1 MQQASSSSRNTSLK
15 RGVGRALT
23 YATVGAW
30 SLFTVFF
37 VVWIVIASLKKT
49 RDLFSEPWSLPSNP
63 VWGNY
68 VKTWVSSHFGDY
80 FLNSLWV
87 VSISVF
93 MLLVVCVP
101 AAYVLARARFRGR
114 EALANFFIL
123 GMGVPI
129 PLLFVPLVVIMTTLR
144 MGDSLSGLSVV
155 YVALSVPFT
164 IYVLMGFFASLP
176 GEIESAAIID
186 GCSDFQTFW
195 HVMMPLAMPGIA
207 TVAILN
213 FVGLWNEYQL
223 SLVLINSPENRTL
236 SLGIYSLISSMQYSG
251 GDWPGLFAGITIV
264 MVPTIIMFVAMS
276 ERMISGI
283 TMGGVK

>member
-1 MQQASSSSRNTSLK
+1 MTPSALPAASATR
-15 RGVGRALT
+15 RVWGRLLT
-23 YATVGAW
+23 YATVSSW

-37 VVWIVIASLKKT
+37 VVWIVFASLKKT
-49 RDLFSEPWSLPSNP
+49 RELFSDPWSPPFSP
-63 VWGNY
+63 AFGNY
-68 VKTWVSSHFGDY
+68 VKTWVSSHFGEY
-80 FLNSLWV
+80 FLNSLLV
-87 VSISVF
+87 VSVSVIL
-93 MLLVVCVP
+93 LLVVCVP

-114 EALANFFIL
+114 EALSNFFIL

-129 PLLFVPLVVIMTTLR
+129 PLLFVPLVVIMTSLR
-144 MGDSLSGLSVV
+144 LGDSLSGLSLV
-155 YVALSVPFT
+155 YIALSVPFT
-164 IYVLMGFFASLP
+164 IYVLLGFFSSLP
-176 GEIESAAIID
+176 SEIESAAIID

-195 HVMMPLAMPGIA
+195 YVMMPLAMPGIA

-251 GDWPGLFAGITIV
+251 GDWAGLFAGITIV
-264 MVPTIIMFVAMS
+264 MVPTILMFVVMS

>member
-1 MQQASSSSRNTSLK
+1 MVQHSIASPISAVK
-15 RGVGRALT
+15 RRLGRTLT
-23 YATVGAW
+23 YAIVGAW
-30 SLFTVFF
+30 SLLTVFF
-37 VVWIVIASLKKT
+37 VVWIIFASLKKT
-49 RDLFSEPWSLPSNP
+49 RDLFSEPWSLPVNP

-80 FLNSLWV
+80 FLNSIAV
-87 VSISVF
+87 VSVSVF
-93 MLLVVCVP
+93 LLLLVCVP

-114 EALANFFIL
+114 ATIANFFIL

-129 PLLFVPLVVIMTTLR
+129 PLLFVPLVVIMTSMRL
-144 MGDSLSGLSVV
+144 GDSLSGLTLV
-155 YVALSVPFT
+155 YVALSIPFS
-164 IYVLMGFFASLP
+164 IFVLMGFFASLP
-176 GEIESAAIID
+176 SEIESAAIID

-213 FVGLWNEYQL
+213 FVALWNEYQI